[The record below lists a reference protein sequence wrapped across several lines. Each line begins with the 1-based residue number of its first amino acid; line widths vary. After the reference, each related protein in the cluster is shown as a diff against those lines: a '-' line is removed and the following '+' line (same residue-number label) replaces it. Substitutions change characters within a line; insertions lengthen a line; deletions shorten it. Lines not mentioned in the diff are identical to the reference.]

1 MTLGTPLRS
10 IAVLFLKVILGIV
23 TMKTPLAA
31 GLAAPAGA
39 MAPIGAV
46 FDIGAGAGAAARR
59 SLLMASEPAVE
70 RRLVWDTSHKNH
82 V

>member
-1 MTLGTPLRS
+1 M
-10 IAVLFLKVILGIV
+10 AVLFWKVILEIV

-46 FDIGAGAGAAARR
+46 LDIGAGAGAVARR

-70 RRLVWDTSHKNH
+70 RRLVWDTNYKNR